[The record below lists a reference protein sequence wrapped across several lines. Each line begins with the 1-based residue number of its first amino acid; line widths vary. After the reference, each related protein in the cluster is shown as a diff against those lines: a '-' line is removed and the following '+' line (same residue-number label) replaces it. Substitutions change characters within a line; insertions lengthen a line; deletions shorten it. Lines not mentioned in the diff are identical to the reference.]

1 MGFVTVF
8 LSPVLVSGFTTAGA
22 VLIATSQLKHVFQV
36 HPPPYDGFFDPVR
49 TWVWIARHLGETNVA
64 SLVLTLA
71 ACILLVGIDFVNK
84 RFKGKLPIPIPA
96 QFVVLGLG
104 LLASYA
110 LDLEHRFD
118 VSVVGTIPAG
128 FPAPRVPTLSG
139 EQIEAALVPA
149 TVLAVVSF
157 AVSISIG
164 KTFAKEVGYVVRP
177 NQELLGL
184 GVSNVVG
191 SVFFCYPACGSLSRS
206 VVTAGAGGVT
216 PVNALLS
223 SAVVA
228 IIVAFATKPFEITP
242 QAVLAAIILVAL
254 KRLFL
259 QARELPALFKVK
271 KADGLVWAFVF
282 VAVLGLGVSNG
293 LVAGVLFS
301 LAVVVYK
308 QLRPYTAVLG
318 RFRGTRNYG
327 PVARFGAET
336 SEWPRIKVV
345 FYGADLF
352 YGNVGRLASSI
363 DAFVD
368 EAITDYVVLDLSAAA
383 DADITAIK
391 ALAALRTE
399 LAGRGVTLFISHPHK
414 RILSLLAALR
424 LDELPDDI
432 LFTETHDACLAALA
446 ALESAASV
454 TQQPQQPLPSSSPS
468 LPQPRAVSGRVITNY
483 GSIQ

>member
-1 MGFVTVF
+1 MRKLFIFIAIFFSFSAQTMAQDLVPDRRFVLHRDVDFFGSDLQSIFDTSLENCESACLGDTQCRAFTFNTRNSSCF
-8 LSPVLVSGFTTAGA
+8 LKSSISDEAEYSGAF
-22 VLIATSQLKHVFQV
+22 
-36 HPPPYDGFFDPVR
+36 
-49 TWVWIARHLGETNVA
+49 
-64 SLVLTLA
+64 
-71 ACILLVGIDFVNK
+71 
-84 RFKGKLPIPIPA
+84 
-96 QFVVLGLG
+96 
-104 LLASYA
+104 
-110 LDLEHRFD
+110 
-118 VSVVGTIPAG
+118 
-128 FPAPRVPTLSG
+128 SG
-139 EQIEAALVPA
+139 EI
-149 TVLAVVSF
+149 
-157 AVSISIG
+157 
-164 KTFAKEVGYVVRP
+164 
-177 NQELLGL
+177 
-184 GVSNVVG
+184 
-191 SVFFCYPACGSLSRS
+191 
-206 VVTAGAGGVT
+206 
-216 PVNALLS
+216 VN
-223 SAVVA
+223 
-228 IIVAFATKPFEITP
+228 EP

-468 LPQPRAVSGRVITNY
+468 LPQPRAVSGRVITSY